1 MCFKQSHSGV
11 KKKTEQPIAT
21 VTVIILLFWGFLACS
36 NLHCVLVSAQLTCQN
51 WMKAF
56 TVLVLTHPSF
66 YSIEDLRVLPPP
78 LD

>member
-1 MCFKQSHSGV
+1 MLMCFKKSHSGV
-11 KKKTEQPIAT
+11 KKKTEQPIR
-21 VTVIILLFWGFLACS
+21 S
-36 NLHCVLVSAQLTCQN
+36 NLHCVLVSAQLTYQN